1 MRQPAPA
8 TGAVWSAQAIAGMN
22 GTPTWSCGLLASVA
36 GTALLFL
43 AEQPANG
50 GLDALLLG
58 GFMQRVLATITA
70 AGVAHGAVLRACGA
84 WGQERIFNKC
94 SAQHTIP
101 LTRPRMLGTFNTPS
115 DFPANT

>member
-1 MRQPAPA
+1 MRRQSASSPEGASDWVASPRKRPRRRGPSLHAHAMRQPAPA
-8 TGAVWSAQAIAGMN
+8 TGAVWSARATAGMN

-58 GFMQRVLATITA
+58 GFMQRVLATVTA
-70 AGVAHGAVLRACGA
+70 AGVAHGAVL
-84 WGQERIFNKC
+84 
-94 SAQHTIP
+94 
-101 LTRPRMLGTFNTPS
+101 
-115 DFPANT
+115 